1 VPGAFF
7 REGRRLFVRAMHLLS
22 SRTLFF
28 IGLLLSITT
37 AFGAAQTLW
46 FSLAGTEVEGRVVR
60 EVEELTAEWTSPVP
74 ALTRPDVQ
82 TATAVRVYQ
91 AIVQFQV
98 KDPAAAAA
106 AGQAGRVFE
115 VPAQLRSTARLYPV
129 GTKVAVVYP
138 AGKPGR
144 AKLRPEL
151 PDFWSQAGLL
161 LMATVLGAG
170 TAYGWWKSAQKRVAR
185 RRRVVSGASSMVE

>member
-1 VPGAFF
+1 MPGGFF

-28 IGLLLSITT
+28 IGLLISMTT

-60 EVEELTAEWTSPVP
+60 EVEELTAEWPSPVL
-74 ALTRPDVQ
+74 AVTRPDVQ
-82 TATAVRVYQ
+82 TATAVRVYR
-91 AIVQFQV
+91 AIVQFP
-98 KDPAAAAA
+98 DN
-106 AGQAGRVFE
+106 GRVFE
-115 VPAQLRSTARLYPV
+115 VSAQLRSTARLYPV
-129 GTKVAVVYP
+129 GTKVNVVYP
-138 AGKPGR
+138 AGRPAR

-170 TAYGWWKSAQKRVAR
+170 TAYGWWKSAKKRVVR
-185 RRRVVSGASSMVE
+185 RRRVVSDASSMVE